1 MISWSSQSQLNQ
13 TNKQPC
19 MKNSLVFISSFLPVC
34 SLYMGWLYIQ
44 LMIESSLWLRACS
57 FDWLVGEWM
66 LFTNQYTSTSP
77 LHFCTNLHVSGVNDR
92 AAQFHNCSKS
102 ILIYPLRSILYTDK
116 LINIMTITLICS
128 INPNGVLREHVNLI
142 TFPFIPFL
150 DSSSFICRLAL
161 CTSGC
166 CLPEN
171 KSLPFSWALSCY
183 PDTLSLMLTAPL
195 SQGGSLIRKKKSSG
209 LHQANKKATG
219 HPSRPHHPLFFFLHL
234 TA

>member
-1 MISWSSQSQLNQ
+1 MHLRLHSIFAPTCMLVESLAE
-13 TNKQPC
+13 QP
-19 MKNSLVFISSFLPVC
+19 
-34 SLYMGWLYIQ
+34 
-44 LMIESSLWLRACS
+44 
-57 FDWLVGEWM
+57 
-66 LFTNQYTSTSP
+66 
-77 LHFCTNLHVSGVNDR
+77 
-92 AAQFHNCSKS
+92 CSKS

-128 INPNGVLREHVNLI
+128 INLNSVLREHVNLI

-150 DSSSFICRLAL
+150 DSSSFICRLVL
-161 CTSGC
+161 CTSRC

-219 HPSRPHHPLFFFLHL
+219 RPSSPHHPLSYSYIWRLNVFYKAVILYSDQWHSDDDEQM
-234 TA
+234 